1 MSLQFSIVLLHVHNV
16 HAHVRW
22 CPSVAAP
29 RAGNEFSTHV
39 YRNSGLALYLQ
50 QFVAVF
56 MKRVINSWRSPIVTV
71 VQLAVP
77 FVFALF
83 GCIVEETFPS
93 ESRDFDPLVIKFS
106 HFDDPISPYKGAC
119 LSRHVTY

>member
-1 MSLQFSIVLLHVHNV
+1 M
-16 HAHVRW
+16 
-22 CPSVAAP
+22 
-29 RAGNEFSTHV
+29 
-39 YRNSGLALYLQ
+39 
-50 QFVAVF
+50 
-56 MKRVINSWRSPIVTV
+56 TV

-119 LSRHVTY
+119 LSRHVTYETDVSLLYKINHSGS